1 MAVTWTYE
9 APDGDTT
16 VVEVTFTD
24 GTIEHTRTVNAVF
37 VDGVYDADATETR
50 VGEVAAGVEHKI
62 AVGVIS
68 IPAEDPEAADEE

>member
-1 MAVTWTYE
+1 MAVTYTYE
-9 APDGDTT
+9 APEGDAT

-24 GTIEHTRTVNAVF
+24 GKIEHTRTVNAVF

-62 AVGVIS
+62 AVGVFTP
-68 IPAEDPEAADEE
+68 PAEESEEGGE